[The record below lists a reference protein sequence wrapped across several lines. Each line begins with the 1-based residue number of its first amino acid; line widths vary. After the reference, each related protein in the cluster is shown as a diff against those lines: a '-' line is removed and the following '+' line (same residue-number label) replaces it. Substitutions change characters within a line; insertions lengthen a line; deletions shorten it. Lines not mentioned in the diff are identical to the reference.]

1 MPLPENYPETARTHW
16 YPTLALGIEI
26 KRAPPPDGW
35 EWLFCRVHS
44 REIRNGHMDVN
55 VDIVDEQS
63 RLVAV
68 AHQLAII
75 LSSDR
80 NKPRD
85 QKEQEHEGR
94 GAKL

>member
-1 MPLPENYPETARTHW
+1 
-16 YPTLALGIEI
+16 
-26 KRAPPPDGW
+26 
-35 EWLFCRVHS
+35 
-44 REIRNGHMDVN
+44 MDVN

-68 AHQLAII
+68 AHQVALIVG
-75 LSSDR
+75 SDR

-85 QKEQEHEGR
+85 QEQGQEQGHEGR